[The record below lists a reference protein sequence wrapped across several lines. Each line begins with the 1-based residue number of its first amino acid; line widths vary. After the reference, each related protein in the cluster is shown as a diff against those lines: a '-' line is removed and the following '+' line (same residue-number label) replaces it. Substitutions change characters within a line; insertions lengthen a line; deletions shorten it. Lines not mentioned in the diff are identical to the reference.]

1 MNLSAI
7 ENPKTTCKFLYHT
20 GKMSSIFMNLF
31 WFCTEKIK
39 LIFINIKFIDIKS
52 STGSTDENI
61 MKQIFIKDH
70 ESSICLDLCRLYIY
84 KYQVGSR
91 DREEN
96 LMTANENIRE
106 ISSLQGLLEVVCYA
120 LANMMMNLI
129 SAWSKDH
136 PTVLLLYTHWAK
148 NNLKSVS

>member
-1 MNLSAI
+1 
-7 ENPKTTCKFLYHT
+7 
-20 GKMSSIFMNLF
+20 
-31 WFCTEKIK
+31 
-39 LIFINIKFIDIKS
+39 
-52 STGSTDENI
+52 

-106 ISSLQGLLEVVCYA
+106 ISSLQGLLVQVVCYA

-129 SAWSKDH
+129 SA
-136 PTVLLLYTHWAK
+136 
-148 NNLKSVS
+148 